1 MSEKI
6 EACIRKVDK
15 VLENKMNIPEYQRPY
30 RWTEENVRQL
40 LTDVYESWKLGKS
53 SYRIGSIILHSKKN
67 RPLNIVDGQQRL
79 TSILLVLVALGSNIG
94 DELRQNL
101 KYNHIDSKNA
111 IVKNKLFIDKWIN
124 ENIKSEK
131 DDFCKY
137 LTQYCEFVEIKVL
150 DLSEAFQMFDS
161 QNGRGKELEAYNL
174 LKAYHIRAMES
185 NTFDEKVECDRN
197 WENATRFLSNPKNE
211 TDVFDILKQLFNEQ
225 LYRTRLWSRKDVA
238 WNFDKKKISEFKGI
252 SINKNNAMQF
262 PFQNRELLQ
271 YVMQN
276 YFHFIGVDVKG
287 IKSRFAQINP
297 ENINPFVLLN
307 QNIINGKNFFEY
319 IESYVEI
326 YKQLFKSN
334 TNNIVLPEFKAFYK
348 EYCTDYNGAHRD
360 GDKYLLE
367 FYKSLVFILFDK
379 FGEEGVN
386 KYYRNLYALVYRIR
400 LEKMQVKYAAIAEYP
415 ATMKIFHAIETANT
429 YLELQRLEQ
438 ISFSEIECRKEVA
451 KILEFFFEQRISVF
465 TKDNNINLEPY
476 KKYNGN

>member
-1 MSEKI
+1 MSENI
-6 EACIRKVDK
+6 EACIKKVDK
-15 VLENKMNIPEYQRPY
+15 VLENELNIPEYQRPY
-30 RWTEENVRQL
+30 RWTEANVRQL
-40 LTDVYESWKLGKS
+40 LYDVHESWKLGKN
-53 SYRIGSIILHSKKN
+53 SYRIGSIILHTEKN
-67 RPLNIVDGQQRL
+67 NLLNIVDGQQRL
-79 TSILLVLVALGSNIG
+79 TTILLVLAALGSSVG
-94 DELRQNL
+94 KDLRSKL

-111 IVKNKLFIDKWIN
+111 ISKNKIFIDKWIN
-124 ENIKSEK
+124 ENIQIEK

-137 LTQYCEFVEIKVL
+137 LTQYCEFVEIKVQ

-185 NTFDEKVECDRN
+185 NTFDEKIYCDRN
-197 WENATRFLSNPKNE
+197 WENATRFLNNPKNQ

-276 YFHFIGVDVKG
+276 YFHSIGVDVKG
-287 IKSRFAQINP
+287 IKSRFAHINP
-297 ENINPFVLLN
+297 ENVNPFVLLN

-334 TNNIVLPEFKAFYK
+334 DKTVLHEFKSFYK
-348 EYCTDYNGAHRD
+348 EYCTDYKGAHRD

-367 FYKSLVFILFDK
+367 LYKSLVFILFDK

-386 KYYRNLYALVYRIR
+386 KYYRTLYALVYRVR
-400 LEKMQVKYAAIAEYP
+400 LEKMQVKYPAIAEYP
-415 ATMKIFHAIETANT
+415 ASSQIFHTIETANT
-429 YLELQRLEQ
+429 FLELQRLEQ
-438 ISFSEIECRKEVA
+438 ISYDEIKCQKEVS
-451 KILEFFFEQRISVF
+451 KILQFFFNQGVSVI
-465 TKDNNINLEPY
+465 TEDTNINLDQY
-476 KKYNGN
+476 KHHDGN